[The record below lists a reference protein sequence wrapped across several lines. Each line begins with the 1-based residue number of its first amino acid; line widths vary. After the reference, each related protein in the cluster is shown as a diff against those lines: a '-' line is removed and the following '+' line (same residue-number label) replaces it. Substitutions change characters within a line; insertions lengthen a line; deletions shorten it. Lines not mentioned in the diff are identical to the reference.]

1 MKTRKIA
8 LLLAAVLLLGCV
20 LTACDEDDVKAVEQV
35 VEATEQSAGLANPM
49 VETDAKGFVEQVG
62 AELNVPQGA
71 TDVKYYVIDK
81 TLGQMDFKLNGM
93 DFTARVKSSD
103 KFEDISG
110 MYCTWDA
117 EEDCTICGFDGRQ
130 MRGKT
135 DGSAVDVCLWYDVVP
150 GLMYSL
156 TAQAKDLSG
165 FDPTAVA
172 EQVYKPMQGN
182 VG

>member
-1 MKTRKIA
+1 MKKIA

-20 LTACDEDDVKAVEQV
+20 LTACGKKEEKAASQPS
-35 VEATEQSAGLANPM
+35 EAEEKPVGMVNPM
-49 VETDAKGFVEQVG
+49 VETDATGFLAQCG
-62 AELNVPQGA
+62 TELNVPQGA
-71 TDVKYYVIDK
+71 ADVKYFVINQ
-81 TLGQMDFKLNGM
+81 TIGQMTFQLDGV
-93 DFTARVKSSD
+93 DCTARIKPAAE
-103 KFEDISG
+103 FEDISG